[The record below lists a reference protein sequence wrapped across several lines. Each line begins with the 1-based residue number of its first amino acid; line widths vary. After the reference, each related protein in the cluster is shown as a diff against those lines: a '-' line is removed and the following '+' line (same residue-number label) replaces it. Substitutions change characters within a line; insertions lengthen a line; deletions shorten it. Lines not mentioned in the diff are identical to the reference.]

1 MAPFSPPP
9 PTYRGPGKVAEL
21 PSIPAVRRSENP
33 VVVTDEG
40 VRAAGVA
47 DAVAS
52 RLGAPTLYDDVTP
65 NPDVETVRDV
75 ARELSDADLVVGVGG
90 GSVMDAA
97 KAGRAL
103 DAVESFETLFDA
115 SPTDVLG
122 APESAVP
129 LVLVPTTAGTGTE
142 TGHWAVVS
150 DHERGVKRSVGNPL
164 LGADAAVLDPEL
176 TLSVPAYVTAAT
188 GFDVLTH
195 AVESLTATAA
205 TPLTRPYGREAYHLA
220 ASTLERAV
228 DRGEDA
234 HARARMLDASFLA
247 GLSMN
252 NAGLGAV
259 HAVSHAVGGLY
270 DTPHGHTNALLL
282 PAIVRENAAR
292 SSEARST
299 YARLVGEDDD
309 PGEELA
315 VRLETLRDAV
325 GLDRSLPQAPD
336 AWDWD
341 AVAERALSNVN
352 METNPAV
359 LDRETVLNVCRDALS
374 D

>member
-9 PTYRGPGKVAEL
+9 PTYRGPGSVAEL

-40 VRAAGVA
+40 VRAAGVT

-52 RLGAPTLYDDVTP
+52 HLASPTLYDDVTP

-75 ARELSDADLVVGVGG
+75 ARELSGADLVVGVGG

-103 DAVESFETLFDA
+103 DAVRSFETLLEA
-115 SPTDVLG
+115 SPTDALG
-122 APESAVP
+122 NPEETIP
-129 LVLVPTTAGTGTE
+129 LLLVPTTAGTGTE

-150 DHERGVKRSVGNPL
+150 DHDRGLKRSVGNPL
-164 LGADAAVLDPEL
+164 LGPDAAVLDPEL

-195 AVESLTATAA
+195 AVESLTATGA

-220 ASTLERAV
+220 VSTLERTV
-228 DRGEDA
+228 NNGEDVR
-234 HARARMLDASFLA
+234 ARARMLDASFLA

-259 HAVSHAVGGLY
+259 HAISHAVGGLY

-282 PAIVRENAAR
+282 PAIVRENARR
-292 SSEARST
+292 SPEARNV

-315 VRLETLRDAV
+315 ARLETLCDAV
-325 GLDRSLPQAPD
+325 ELDRSLPKAPD
-336 AWDWD
+336 TWDWD

-352 METNPAV
+352 VETNPAPM
-359 LDRETVLNVCRDALS
+359 DRETVIEVCRGAL
-374 D
+374 DD